1 MKNTLIAL
9 TTAVALGTGALAISP
24 AAAAPLAPAQL
35 AFAID
40 QTANGIQLAKHHG
53 KKHWGK
59 KHWGKKHSKWHHKK
73 HWGHK
78 PGYFYVSPGHFY
90 VGLYPHCYAAPGGY
104 YCTY

>member
-9 TTAVALGTGALAISP
+9 TTALAFGAAALATTS
-24 AAAAPLAPAQL
+24 ATAAPLSTAQFSAAAKEANFVQL
-35 AFAID
+35 AAH
-40 QTANGIQLAKHHG
+40 K
-53 KKHWGK
+53 GK
-59 KHWGKKHSKWHHKK
+59 KHWGKKHSKWHPHKK

-78 PGYFYVSPGHFY
+78 PGYFHVSPGHFY